1 MGTITNTIHH
11 SVERPIIVL
20 SGVFDGFIAH
30 SRTKRKRCRIRQR
43 FADILDASAYSSTG
57 A

>member
-20 SGVFDGFIAH
+20 SSVFAGFTAH
-30 SRTKRKRCRIRQR
+30 SRTKEN
-43 FADILDASAYSSTG
+43 AAG
-57 A
+57 